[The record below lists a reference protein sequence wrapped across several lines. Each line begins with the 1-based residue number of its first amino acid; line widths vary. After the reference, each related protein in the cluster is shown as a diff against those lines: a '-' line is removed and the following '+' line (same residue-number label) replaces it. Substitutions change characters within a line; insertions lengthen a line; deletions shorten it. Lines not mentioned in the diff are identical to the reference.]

1 MILRDLCIYFPDSLY
16 HPLQHYVPFLARLAD
31 RMSTSS
37 KVTEVWCVI
46 EALFFIGVKLKIHY
60 LQTRDPLEAS
70 LSAAPMMDP
79 KDRKLLWDRMME
91 IEKDDPGSFLEG
103 WFFDQPIKNISRYD
117 VCDFLCWSM
126 FDGRNQ
132 EHLTLEE
139 LTDLE
144 DFVEDLEYYISLKRF
159 GPKQDED
166 DEDDENQVLEDID
179 PVCHSEQPD
188 LDKENAVH
196 SSNMSDDTS
205 NRFTP
210 AKVNEMLRSDHIND
224 SLDLS
229 GCSSQPLRYPLP
241 HKSKTKISLI
251 RDDSLACCCMSH
263 IVSSI
268 LQCFGFPSRLKARS
282 LVSFPTGTRATDSAT
297 SATST

>member
-1 MILRDLCIYFPDSLY
+1 MNN
-16 HPLQHYVPFLARLAD
+16 
-31 RMSTSS
+31 SS
-37 KVTEVWCVI
+37 KVMEVWCVI

-79 KDRKLLWDRMME
+79 KDRKILWDRMIE

-103 WFFDQPIKNISRYD
+103 WFFDQPIENISRYD

-159 GPKQDED
+159 GPKGDQGDQDD
-166 DEDDENQVLEDID
+166 GNKVREDID
-179 PVCHSEQPD
+179 PLCHSEQPS
-188 LDKENAVH
+188 LDKENEVY
-196 SSNMSDDTS
+196 SSNISDDTS

-210 AKVNEMLRSDHIND
+210 AKVNEMLRRDHHND
-224 SLDLS
+224 SLDIS
-229 GCSSQPLRYPLP
+229 GCSSQTLRCPLP
-241 HKSKTKISLI
+241 QSSKTKRSLI
-251 RDDSLACCCMSH
+251 RDDLHAA
-263 IVSSI
+263 VFLTSSP
-268 LQCFGFPSRLKARS
+268 LF
-282 LVSFPTGTRATDSAT
+282 
-297 SATST
+297 